1 MKYLSILIVAIL
13 LTTSGIFAQD
23 LTKAEKLFLEGN
35 YWSYSILSNV
45 STFYLDGSFKV
56 FESPFAGGIK
66 RVMQEVEPGLYIA
79 PVIRSDGKDVE
90 GSVSVIF
97 HTTVWRMLGV
107 GVGYD
112 FWKFQKGV
120 EKPDINNLYFTISI
134 SLIEG

>member
-1 MKYLSILIVAIL
+1 MKRLIIAFL
-13 LTTSGIFAQD
+13 LMASFLYAQD
-23 LTKAEKLFLEGN
+23 LTKVERLMLEGH

-66 RVMQEVEPGLYIA
+66 RVMNEIEPGLYVA
-79 PVIRSDGKDVE
+79 PVIRSDGNEVE

-97 HTTVWRMLGV
+97 HTTVWKLLGV

-112 FWKFQKGV
+112 FWKFQKGL
-120 EKPDINNLYFTISI
+120 EKPNTNNLYFTISV
-134 SLIEG
+134 SLIEN